1 MRMDVVVV
9 FEPALEPRENRL
21 RVGARIATDV
31 VALERLDE
39 RFRHAVRLG
48 ASNRSESRHEAET
61 ERQVD
66 GIRCDVT
73 TAVVAEAFDAMRC
86 AIRSEALLDG
96 DQQHIADH
104 LAAEAPPACSPCN
117 GSRDRKYPR

>member
-1 MRMDVVVV
+1 
-9 FEPALEPRENRL
+9 
-21 RVGARIATDV
+21 
-31 VALERLDE
+31 
-39 RFRHAVRLG
+39 
-48 ASNRSESRHEAET
+48 
-61 ERQVD
+61 
-66 GIRCDVT
+66 
-73 TAVVAEAFDAMRC
+73 MRC